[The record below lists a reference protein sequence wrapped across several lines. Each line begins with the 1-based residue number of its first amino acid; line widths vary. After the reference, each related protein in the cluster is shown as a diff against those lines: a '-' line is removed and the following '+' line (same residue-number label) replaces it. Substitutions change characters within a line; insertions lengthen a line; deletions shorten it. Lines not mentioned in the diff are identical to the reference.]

1 MQFHK
6 WNGQTILLS
15 VNKRCL
21 VSSLL
26 LKHETHEKTFYFL
39 SIFYFFTR
47 PLSLLRIVLRCC
59 VVLMTKLL
67 DLKRLCRE
75 LFMSLAVLAWMYI
88 VTQSLFSL
96 YLDVTSWYA
105 PCDERIWRT
114 LIVISCLNRFWR
126 WHEML
131 CGAAAATLARPDEV
145 IVIAVSRYIHSDGG
159 RRRTKKEL
167 MNTSHSSSHYH
178 HLTCS

>member
-1 MQFHK
+1 MVRQSFGA
-6 WNGQTILLS
+6 WTN
-15 VNKRCL
+15 V

-26 LKHETHEKTFYFL
+26 LKHETQKRTFYFL
-39 SIFYFFTR
+39 SIFYFLTR
-47 PLSLLRIVLRCC
+47 PLSLLRIVLLCC
-59 VVLMTKLL
+59 SNDETAWRRALSWIIHKFGST
-67 DLKRLCRE
+67 
-75 LFMSLAVLAWMYI
+75 SWMYI

-131 CGAAAATLARPDEV
+131 CGAAAAAALARPDEV

-159 RRRTKKEL
+159 RRRTKKKL